1 MIDFELTYE
10 KRLNLNKKAGEL
22 IHAFGEGYFITDE
35 YGREVNTFTH
45 EKEFNR
51 LIEKFRYRHFLIE
64 KLKEK
69 FNKTFEFG
77 EDNVLFIYNRR
88 LKVIYWNLPKNKEEV
103 GLFFKYIR
111 DKYTNEIDSV
121 NYSKNETLSFNKDE
135 LP

>member
-1 MIDFELTYE
+1 M
-10 KRLNLNKKAGEL
+10 
-22 IHAFGEGYFITDE
+22 
-35 YGREVNTFTH
+35 
-45 EKEFNR
+45 
-51 LIEKFRYRHFLIE
+51 IE

>member
-1 MIDFELTYE
+1 MFY
-10 KRLNLNKKAGEL
+10 
-22 IHAFGEGYFITDE
+22 
-35 YGREVNTFTH
+35 
-45 EKEFNR
+45 
-51 LIEKFRYRHFLIE
+51 
-64 KLKEK
+64 
-69 FNKTFEFG
+69 
-77 EDNVLFIYNRR
+77 LFYNRR